1 MKILFNRNNSIG
13 ILCLLLL
20 LAAVAGACVKDE
32 YAEKEK
38 ATLTLYFTT
47 TKNENGTSSDGTIIG
62 PELPNEH
69 MRTLRVIVADKQGK
83 IRYNTKVNV
92 PENQTQTVINFSEL
106 IVDSDGTTTFDVY
119 AIANEEVYAAN
130 NEWEG
135 TNINL
140 EVLKNKILDN
150 TILSKLNEGIA
161 KDEYKEGYAVP
172 QTAIQEVTV
181 TPGQDNS
188 ATIPLEFVVAKV
200 RLTINNTSATE
211 QTVSDIILSGV
222 NTTST
227 KLFGVTPVTSTTSE
241 ALSLGTMTDIP
252 AETNGT
258 PGKST
263 VYAYF
268 YENTGRDYKLAATWY
283 GPKEL
288 DIYKAVTSNITE
300 IPRGKMLDINVNLSL
315 NTESTVNV
323 QVVSWTEKEMD
334 VPAFQ

>member
-13 ILCLLLL
+13 TLCLLLL

-38 ATLTLYFTT
+38 ATVQVTFMTRAISNSTVEAGGL
-47 TKNENGTSSDGTIIG
+47 ES
-62 PELPNEH
+62 NEH
-69 MRTLRVIVADKQGK
+69 MQTLRVIVARTSTGD
-83 IRYNTKVNV
+83 ILYNVKYDIA
-92 PENQTQTVINFSEL
+92 ENETSKTITFSEL
-106 IVDSDGTTTFDVY
+106 TVNKDGEYFDFY
-119 AIANEEVYAAN
+119 AIANEA
-130 NEWEG
+130 G
-135 TNINL
+135 TGFDDWGSVSVKTL
-140 EVLKNKILDN
+140 N
-150 TILSKLNEGIA
+150 TIKLSNIATLNEGNTLI
-161 KDEYKEGYAVP
+161 P
-172 QTAIQEVTV
+172 QTAKATIMIVPQENGIQ
-181 TPGQDNS
+181 
-188 ATIPLEFVVAKV
+188 TIPLQFAVAKV
-200 RLTINNTSATE
+200 RLTINNTSTVK
-211 QTVSDIILSGV
+211 QTVSDINLSGV

-227 KLFGVTPVTSTTSE
+227 KLFGVTPVTSTDTGE
-241 ALSLGTMTDIP
+241 VLSLGTMTDIP

-268 YENTGRDYKLAATWY
+268 YENTGDDYKLTATW
-283 GPKEL
+283 GGHEQEL
-288 DIYKAVTSNITE
+288 NINQAVTPTITE